1 MVTIEEWIKR
11 ELTAAV
17 AAGIGKW
24 AEEEVTEL
32 GRPVYKV
39 TDGGTTLVLLE
50 RGLRYGRSPN
60 ASVSYPYTSF
70 ESITLV
76 PLIELMK
83 VHRNLEA
90 MVTIRTR
97 LRPDNRVL
105 EIELP
110 VRVYSSVATVLARIV
125 NDLAKAPV

>member
-1 MVTIEEWIKR
+1 
-11 ELTAAV
+11 
-17 AAGIGKW
+17 
-24 AEEEVTEL
+24 
-32 GRPVYKV
+32 
-39 TDGGTTLVLLE
+39 
-50 RGLRYGRSPN
+50 
-60 ASVSYPYTSF
+60 
-70 ESITLV
+70 LV